1 VVEALR
7 SAGRLLRRRG
17 VVIVVVDRVCPLPRR
32 ELVALAG
39 RHEVVVVRVT
49 DPLLQKASN
58 DTRLP
63 VIDPEAGRRGV
74 LRRAPRPRAE
84 PTPPGIDVLE
94 LTTDIDYLV
103 EVRAM
108 LEARERRRVH

>member
-1 VVEALR
+1 VVF
-7 SAGRLLRRRG
+7 
-17 VVIVVVDRVCPLPRR
+17 VVVDRVCPLPKR

-49 DPLLQKASN
+49 DPLLRTGST
-58 DTRLP
+58 DTALP

-74 LRRAPRPRAE
+74 LRRAPRARAE

-103 EVRAM
+103 EVQSM
-108 LEARERRRVH
+108 LKARERRRVH